1 MPTSIF
7 PAGAAARAG
16 RAFASALAF
25 FLLAPVPAQAHEV
38 HGLAPG
44 NLAQAW
50 SDQAW
55 LWALWGLPGLLVL
68 VGIAR
73 LWRRAQPG
81 AGVSFF
87 QAACFLTGWI
97 TLGLSILSPLDA
109 LGEELFWAHM
119 VQHEVMMLLAAP
131 ALVMSR
137 PLGPLVWGLPAAW
150 RPGAAALAK
159 GLGLQAAMRTLTQ
172 PLTAW
177 WVHAV
182 VLWGWHAPQMFE
194 AALTRSWVHDLQH
207 ASFLV
212 GSLVFWW
219 ALFQS
224 HGGRRREGAAV
235 FYLFTTL
242 LHTSALGALL
252 TFSQRPWYAPYAE
265 TTHAWGLSALEDQQ
279 LGGLIMWVPGGVVF
293 LVAAL
298 VLFASWLKEPAT
310 TAAQPR
316 TRGTP

>member
-1 MPTSIF
+1 MRRRSLAT
-7 PAGAAARAG
+7 AALSLA
-16 RAFASALAF
+16 ASGKGL
-25 FLLAPVPAQAHEV
+25 AHEV
-38 HGLAPG
+38 HGLAPH
-44 NLAQAW
+44 NLWAAW

-81 AGVSFF
+81 AGVSHF
-87 QAACFLTGWI
+87 QAACFLAGWI

-150 RPGAAALAK
+150 RPGAAALTRV
-159 GLGLQAAMRTLTQ
+159 LGLQAAMRALTQ

-182 VLWGWHAPQMFE
+182 VLWGWHAPQMFD
-194 AALTRSWVHDLQH
+194 AALNHWWVHDLQH

-252 TFSQRPWYAPYAE
+252 TFSQRPWYLPYAG
-265 TTHAWGLSALEDQQ
+265 TTHAWGLGPLEDQQ

-298 VLFASWLKEPAT
+298 ALFASWLKEPARPT
-310 TAAQPR
+310 GQPG
-316 TRGTP
+316 TRGAP